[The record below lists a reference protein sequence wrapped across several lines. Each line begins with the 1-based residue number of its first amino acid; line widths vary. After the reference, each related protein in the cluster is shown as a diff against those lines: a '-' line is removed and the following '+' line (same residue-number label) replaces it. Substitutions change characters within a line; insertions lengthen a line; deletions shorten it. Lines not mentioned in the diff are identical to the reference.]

1 MNNLN
6 LDDKVMAVDLRKFFE
21 ATDPSR
27 TLVINNTQ
35 DKKYYIDF
43 SSVRGGDII
52 GKLKQKIAFFKPH
65 DPTCTLFT
73 GHIGC
78 GKSTE
83 LLRLQLELEADGFH
97 VIYFE
102 SSEDLEM
109 TDIDIA
115 DVLLAI
121 AKRCRLPTAVR
132 PSCQSKFR
140 GILA

>member
-1 MNNLN
+1 MI
-6 LDDKVMAVDLRKFFE
+6 DLRKFFE

-52 GKLKQKIAFFKPH
+52 FKLKQKMTFFKPN

-83 LLRLQLELEADGFH
+83 LRRLQLELEADGFC

-102 SSEDLEM
+102 SSEDLEL
-109 TDIDIA
+109 TDVDIA
-115 DVLLAI
+115 DVLLALSV
-121 AKRCRLPTAVR
+121 ALP
-132 PSCQSKFR
+132 
-140 GILA
+140 